1 MKKKYNTAIIGHGI
15 VGKRREFYLNN
26 NKKFNIIAIC
36 DKNYKKKFLKKKT
49 LFFNNY
55 KLLYKNISELDCV
68 FICLSNDMAA
78 EVTSFFL
85 RKGIHVFCE
94 KPPSINLKQLINV
107 KKIKQKNR
115 KVKLMY
121 GFNHRFHNSVIKAK
135 RIIETK
141 KYGSVLNV
149 KATYGKSKFINFNQN
164 DWRTKRSVAGGGIL
178 LDQGIHVVDLL
189 CYFFGTFEEV
199 KSLVQNNCWNF
210 DVEDNCFALLKQ
222 KRKNIIAFI
231 HSSASLWRHDFNIE
245 INFRQGTVILS
256 GILSSTKSYGK
267 ERLIVLKPQNSKVYT
282 EPKKQIYNFSIDN
295 SWKNEIFI
303 FEQILS
309 GKIKEQ
315 NSIDDAIDV
324 MKVIEKIYS
333 NDKSWV
339 AKIKKYNEKNIQ
351 KK

>member
-1 MKKKYNTAIIGHGI
+1 MKKKYKTAIIGHGI
-15 VGKRREFYLNN
+15 VGKRREFFLNKN
-26 NKKFNIIAIC
+26 RQFKITALC
-36 DKNYKKKFLKKKT
+36 DKNYSNNLKKKKIIY
-49 LFFNNY
+49 FNNY
-55 KLLYKNISELDCV
+55 RSLYKKFPDLDCV
-68 FICLSNDMAA
+68 FICISNDMAA
-78 EVTSFFL
+78 DVTYFFL
-85 RKGIHVFCE
+85 SRGVNVFCE
-94 KPPSINLKQLINV
+94 KPPSINLQQL
-107 KKIKQKNR
+107 KKIKTIKNKNKNLR
-115 KVKLMY
+115 LMY
-121 GFNHRFHNSVIKAK
+121 GFNHRFHKSVIKAK
-135 RIIETK
+135 KLIETK

-164 DWRTKRSVAGGGIL
+164 DWRTKRIIAGGGIL
-178 LDQGIHVVDLL
+178 LDQGIHIVDLL
-189 CYFFGTFEEV
+189 LYFFGTFEEV

-245 INFRQGTVILS
+245 INFKKGTVILS
-256 GILSSTKSYGK
+256 GILSSTKSYGN
-267 ERLIVLKPQNSKVYT
+267 ERLIILKPQKSRVYT
-282 EPKKQIYNFSIDN
+282 EPKKKIYNFTIDN

-303 FEQILS
+303 FGQILNR
-309 GKIKEQ
+309 KIKEQ

-339 AKIKKYNEKNIQ
+339 TKVKKYNEKSIQ

>member
-15 VGKRREFYLNN
+15 VGKRREFFLNS
-26 NKKFNIIAIC
+26 NKKFNIVAIC

-55 KLLYKNISELDCV
+55 KLLYKNTLELDCV

-85 RKGIHVFCE
+85 NKGIHVFCE
-94 KPPSINLKQLINV
+94 KPPSINLKQLIKV
-107 KKIKQKNR
+107 KRMKRKNP

-164 DWRTKRSVAGGGIL
+164 DWRTKRSIAGGGIL
-178 LDQGIHVVDLL
+178 LDQGIHVIDLL

-199 KSLVQNNCWNF
+199 KSLVQNNCWNY

-222 KRKNIIAFI
+222 KKRDIIAFV

-245 INFRQGTVILS
+245 INFKKGTIILS
-256 GILSSTKSYGK
+256 GILSSTKSYGN
-267 ERLIVLKPQNSKVYT
+267 ERLILLKPQISKIYT
-282 EPKKQIYNFSIDN
+282 EPKKQILNFTVDN
-295 SWKNEIFI
+295 SWRNEIKI
-303 FEQILS
+303 FSKILDR
-309 GKIKEQ
+309 KTKEQ
-315 NSIDDAIDV
+315 NSIDDAINV
-324 MKVIEKIYS
+324 MKIIEKIYS
-333 NDKSWV
+333 NDISWSL
-339 AKIKKYNEKNIQ
+339 KMKKFNEKNLQ